1 MRIVSLMEDTAC
13 APAFACEH
21 GLSFYIET
29 NGAKLLF
36 DMGQT
41 GLFVCNAARLG
52 ADLGAVDTAFLS
64 HGHYDHG
71 GGLAAFLKINSRA
84 PVYVHERAFEP
95 HFSHKP
101 EGVKEIGLDSALAH
115 SPRLRRVNG
124 VTRIDDALTLFS
136 DVTGV
141 DCVPQGNRTLYERV
155 DGQYVPDRFL
165 HEQSLL
171 VREGDKAVLFTGCA
185 HRGVVNICARA
196 GELLGRAPDA
206 VVGGMHL
213 LSPSAGKS
221 EPDEAIRAV
230 AARLAQTGSRYY
242 TGHCTG
248 AHAFGVLRE
257 TLGERLECF
266 AAGSV
271 VEIG

>member
-1 MRIVSLMEDTAC
+1 MRIVTLMEDTAC

-29 NGAKLLF
+29 NGKRLLF

-52 ADLGAVDTAFLS
+52 ADQGAVDIAFLS

-71 GGLAAFLKINSRA
+71 GGLAAFLSVNSHA

-101 EGVKEIGLDSALAH
+101 EGIREIGLDSALAH
-115 SPRLRRVNG
+115 SPRLRRVDG
-124 VTRIDDALTLFS
+124 VARIDDTLTLFS
-136 DVTGV
+136 DVTGA
-141 DCVPQGNRTLYERV
+141 DCVPQGNRTLCERA
-155 DGQYVPDRFL
+155 DGQYFPDRFL

-171 VREGDKAVLFTGCA
+171 VREGDKTVLFTGCA

-213 LSPSAGKS
+213 FSPSTGKS

-230 AARLAQTGSRYY
+230 AARLAHTSSRYY

-248 AHAFGVLRE
+248 AHAFEVLRE
-257 TLGERLECF
+257 TFGERISLL

-271 VEIG
+271 IEL